1 MMIQAA
7 IMGVFNTFLM
17 QCESLFDS
25 VVSGW
30 NNFFPIADPTWMF
43 LGVLSVVLFAPLLFN
58 RLRLPHIIGMILAG
72 LVIGPNGL
80 NILSRDDS
88 FELFGKVGLYYIMFL
103 ASLEVNMQE
112 MKQSKAGALL
122 MGLAVF
128 TIPILLGLVTNIFV
142 LKYSFIASLLLA
154 SMYAS
159 YTLISYPIVARYG
172 LSRLRCVNFVVG
184 GAMITDTLT
193 LFVLA
198 IIAGTFTGEA
208 NGWFVLFMLLKLL
221 AIAAVIIFLFPR
233 IARYFFRNYNDSVIQ
248 YIFVMMMLFLGAGL
262 MELAG
267 MEGILGAFIT
277 GLVLNPL
284 IPHSSPLMRRIDF
297 VGNAIFIPYFLIG
310 VGMMIDIRVL
320 FNGGGSLLVAAVMI
334 STALIGKWVASFL
347 VAKRY
352 RMSWNEQGLMFGLST
367 SQAAATLA
375 AAFVGHGIILSD
387 GSRLL
392 NDDVLNGTILLILA
406 TCLVSSIIS
415 DRASRKLIVS
425 GALSSNPVGIS
436 SKKTLLALANPNMVD
451 KLMDL
456 ALLIRKENS
465 PVPLSAINVVLDE
478 DKSRQGG
485 ATKLLDAAANIA
497 ASVNVPLLTKML
509 LTTNLAHGIIHEV
522 KENDYRELIL
532 GFHKRETANDSFL
545 GNVLPEVLN
554 AIDCQVIMARMNIP
568 LNTVRTIHITFP
580 AKAEY
585 EAGFSYWV
593 EETAR
598 MASGLDCRIMYHGHP
613 DTMGKIKGL
622 LKEFSPVDAQFFDT
636 DGGNDLKRL
645 SKIVKEDH
653 LLIVVSARRGSISF
667 RPSHDHI
674 FVQLQRDYPNTS
686 VLLIYPNGYKVEGGE
701 TH

>member
-1 MMIQAA
+1 MIFSS
-7 IMGVFNTFLM
+7 M
-17 QCESLFDS
+17 
-25 VVSGW
+25 
-30 NNFFPIADPTWMF
+30 FPVTDPTWIF
-43 LGVLSVVLFAPLLFN
+43 LGVLCIVLFAPLLFN
-58 RLRLPHIIGMILAG
+58 KLRMPHIIGMILAG
-72 LVIGPNGL
+72 LLIGPNGL
-80 NILSRDDS
+80 NILERDSS

-112 MKQSKAGALL
+112 MKQSKNGALL

-128 TIPILLGLVTNIFV
+128 AIPIILGLGANIFI
-142 LKYSFIASLLLA
+142 LEYDFIASLLLA

-198 IIAGTFTGEA
+198 IVAGTFTGEA
-208 NGWFVLFMLLKLL
+208 DAWFVIFMLLKLL

-248 YIFVMMMLFLGAGL
+248 YIFVMVMLFLGAGM
-262 MELAG
+262 MELVG

-310 VGMMIDIRVL
+310 VGMMIDVRVL
-320 FNGGGSLLVAAVMI
+320 FDGGGSLLVAGIMI
-334 STALIGKWVASFL
+334 ATALTGKWIASFL
-347 VAKRY
+347 VARRF

-392 NDDVLNGTILLILA
+392 NDDVLNGTIVLILA
-406 TCLVSSIIS
+406 TCIVSSIIS
-415 DRASRKLIVS
+415 DRASRRLIVS
-425 GALSSNPVGIS
+425 GAVLNKPAGIS
-436 SKKTLLALANPNMVD
+436 SKKTLIALANPKMVD

-456 ALLIRKENS
+456 ALLVRKENS
-465 PVPLSAINVVLDE
+465 TIPLSAITVVLDE
-478 DKSRQGG
+478 DKSLQTS
-485 ATKLLDAAANIA
+485 ATKLLDNAANIA
-497 ASVNVPLLTKML
+497 ASVNVPLLTKMR

-532 GFHKRETANDSFL
+532 GFHKKETANDSFL

-554 AIDCQVIMARMNIP
+554 ALDCQVVMARMNIP

-585 EAGFSYWV
+585 EAGFTYWV

-598 MASGLDCRIMYHGHP
+598 MASGLNCRMMYHGHP
-613 DTMGKIKGL
+613 DTMNKIKAL
-622 LKEFSPVDAQFFDT
+622 LKGYVPIDAQFFET

-645 SKIVKEDH
+645 SKIIREDH

>member
-1 MMIQAA
+1 M
-7 IMGVFNTFLM
+7 
-17 QCESLFDS
+17 
-25 VVSGW
+25 
-30 NNFFPIADPTWMF
+30 NFSSIFPVTDPTGIF
-43 LGVLSVVLFAPLLFN
+43 LGVLCIVLFAPLLFN
-58 RLRLPHIIGMILAG
+58 KLRMPHIIGMILAG
-72 LVIGPNGL
+72 LLIGPNGL
-80 NILSRDDS
+80 NILERDSS

-112 MKQSKAGALL
+112 MKQAKNGALL

-128 TIPILLGLVTNIFV
+128 FIPIILGMVANTFI
-142 LKYSFIASLLLA
+142 LKYDFIASLLLA

-208 NGWFVLFMLLKLL
+208 DGWFVLFMLFKLL
-221 AIAAVIIFLFPR
+221 AIAAIIIFLFPR

-248 YIFVMMMLFLGAGL
+248 YIFVMVMLFLGAGM

-320 FNGGGSLLVAAVMI
+320 FNGGGSLLVAGIMI
-334 STALIGKWVASFL
+334 GTALTGKWLASFL
-347 VAKRY
+347 VARRY

-406 TCLVSSIIS
+406 TCLVSSLIS
-415 DRASRKLIVS
+415 DVASRKLIVS
-425 GALSSNPVGIS
+425 GAVLNKPTGIS
-436 SKKTLLALANPNMVD
+436 SKKTLLALANPKMVD

-456 ALLIRKENS
+456 ALLVRKENS
-465 PVPLSAINVVLDE
+465 SIPLSAITVVLDE
-478 DKSRQGG
+478 DKSLQTA
-485 ATKLLDAAANIA
+485 ATKLLDNAANIA
-497 ASVNVPLLTKML
+497 ASVNVPLLTKMR

-554 AIDCQVIMARMNIP
+554 AVDCQVVMARMNIP

-585 EAGFSYWV
+585 EAGFVYWV

-598 MASGLDCRIMYHGHP
+598 MASGLDCKMMYHGHP
-613 DTMGKIKGL
+613 DTMNKIKVL
-622 LKEFSPVDAQFFDT
+622 LKDFPPINAQFFET

-645 SKIVKEDH
+645 SKIIKEDH

-667 RPSHDHI
+667 RPSLDHV

>member
-1 MMIQAA
+1 MNFI
-7 IMGVFNTFLM
+7 
-17 QCESLFDS
+17 SLFP
-25 VVSGW
+25 VT
-30 NNFFPIADPTWMF
+30 DPTWIF
-43 LGVLSVVLFAPLLFN
+43 LGVLCIVLFAPLLFN
-58 RLRLPHIIGMILAG
+58 KLHMPHIIGMILAG
-72 LVIGPNGL
+72 LLIGPNGL
-80 NILSRDDS
+80 NILERDSS

-112 MKQSKAGALL
+112 MKQSRNGALL

-128 TIPILLGLVTNIFV
+128 AIPILLGLGANIFI
-142 LKYSFIASLLLA
+142 LKYDFIASLLLA

-172 LSRLRCVNFVVG
+172 LSRLRCVIFVVG

-198 IIAGTFTGEA
+198 IIASTFAGEA
-208 NGWFVLFMLLKLL
+208 NGWFVVLMLLKLL
-221 AIAAVIIFLFPR
+221 VIAAVIIFLFPR

-248 YIFVMMMLFLGAGL
+248 YIFVMAMLFLGAGL

-320 FNGGGSLLVAAVMI
+320 FNGGGSLMVAGVMI
-334 STALIGKWVASFL
+334 ATALTGKWIASFI
-347 VAKRY
+347 VARHY
-352 RMSWNEQGLMFGLST
+352 RMSWNEQSLMFGLST

-375 AAFVGHGIILSD
+375 AAFVGHGIILDD

-392 NDDVLNGTILLILA
+392 NDDVLNGTILLILV
-406 TCLVSSIIS
+406 TCLVSSIMS

-425 GALSSNPVGIS
+425 GAVLNKPSGIS
-436 SKKTLLALANPNMVD
+436 SKKTLLALANPKMVD

-456 ALLIRKENS
+456 ALLVRKENS
-465 PVPLSAINVVLDE
+465 TIPLSAITVVLDE
-478 DKSRQGG
+478 DKSLQTD
-485 ATKLLDAAANIA
+485 ATKLLDNAANIA
-497 ASVNVPLLTKML
+497 ASVNVPLLTKMR

-532 GFHKRETANDSFL
+532 GFHKKETANDSFL

-554 AIDCQVIMARMNIP
+554 AIDCQVVMARINIP

-580 AKAEY
+580 AKAEF

-598 MASGLDCRIMYHGHP
+598 MASGLGCKIMYHGHP
-613 DTMGKIKGL
+613 DTTVRIKEEL
-622 LKEFSPVDAQFFDT
+622 ERHTPIDATFFDT

-645 SKIVKEDH
+645 AQVIHNDH
-653 LLIVVSARRGSISF
+653 LLIIVSARKGSISF
-667 RPSHDHI
+667 RPSLDHI
-674 FVQLQRDYPNTS
+674 FVQLQRDYQDTS
-686 VLLIYPNGYKVEGGE
+686 IMLIYPSGYKVEGGE

>member
-1 MMIQAA
+1 
-7 IMGVFNTFLM
+7 
-17 QCESLFDS
+17 
-25 VVSGW
+25 
-30 NNFFPIADPTWMF
+30 
-43 LGVLSVVLFAPLLFN
+43 
-58 RLRLPHIIGMILAG
+58 MILAG
-72 LVIGPNGL
+72 LLIGPNGL
-80 NILSRDDS
+80 NILERDDS

-103 ASLEVNMQE
+103 ASLEINMQE
-112 MKQSKAGALL
+112 MKQAKGGALL

-128 TIPILLGLVTNIFV
+128 LIPIALGMLSNM
-142 LKYSFIASLLLA
+142 FILEYGVVASLLLA

-184 GAMITDTLT
+184 GTIITDTLT

-198 IIAGTFTGEA
+198 VVAGTFTGEA
-208 NGWFVLFMLLKLL
+208 SVWFVVWMLVKLL
-221 AIAAVIIFLFPR
+221 AIVAVIVFVFPR
-233 IARYFFRNYNDSVIQ
+233 IARYFFRSYNDSVIQ
-248 YIFVMMMLFLGAGL
+248 YIFVMAMLFLGAGM

-277 GLVLNPL
+277 GLVLNRL

-310 VGMMIDIRVL
+310 VGMMIDISVL
-320 FNGGGSLLVAAVMI
+320 FKGDGSLLVAGVMVA
-334 STALIGKWVASFL
+334 TALTGKWLASFL
-347 VAKRY
+347 VAKCFK
-352 RMSWNEQGLMFGLST
+352 MSTGEQYLMFGLST

-375 AAFVGHGIILSD
+375 AAIVGHEVG
-387 GSRLL
+387 LL
-392 NDDVLNGTILLILA
+392 NEDVLNGTILLILV
-406 TCLVSSIIS
+406 TCIVSSIVS
-415 DRASRKLIVS
+415 DRASRKLVVS
-425 GALSSNPVGIS
+425 SDLLARPAVAS
-436 SKKTLLALANPNMVD
+436 SKKTLLALANPSAVD

-456 ALLIRKENS
+456 ALLVRKENS
-465 PVPLSAINVVLDE
+465 KIPLSAITVVLDE
-478 DKSRQGG
+478 DKKLHKN
-485 ATKLLDAAANIA
+485 ATGVLDRAADIA
-497 ASVNVPLLTKML
+497 ASVNVPLLTKMR

-522 KENDYRELIL
+522 KENDYRELIV
-532 GFHKRETANDSFL
+532 GFHKKETANDTFL
-545 GNVLPEVLN
+545 GGVLPEVLT
-554 AIDCQVIMARMNIP
+554 ALDCQVVMARMNIP

-613 DTMGKIKGL
+613 DTMAKIQNM
-622 LKEFSPVDAQFFDT
+622 LKDYDPVDAQFFET

-645 SKIVKEDH
+645 ASIIREDH
-653 LLIVVSARRGSISF
+653 LLIIVSARRGSISF

-674 FVQLQRDYPNTS
+674 FVQLQRDYQNTS
-686 VLLIYPNGYKVEGGE
+686 VLLIYPGAYKVEGGE

>member
-1 MMIQAA
+1 M
-7 IMGVFNTFLM
+7 NLS
-17 QCESLFDS
+17 SLFP
-25 VVSGW
+25 VTE
-30 NNFFPIADPTWMF
+30 PTWIF
-43 LGVLSVVLFAPLLFN
+43 LGVLCIVLFAPLLFN
-58 RLRLPHIIGMILAG
+58 KLRMPHIIGMILAG
-72 LVIGPNGL
+72 LLIGPNGL
-80 NILSRDDS
+80 NVLERDSS

-103 ASLEVNMQE
+103 ASLEINMLE
-112 MKQSKAGALL
+112 MKQAKNGALL

-128 TIPILLGLVTNIFV
+128 TIPILLGLAANIFI
-142 LKYSFIASLLLA
+142 LEYSLIASLLLA

-184 GAMITDTLT
+184 GTIITDTLT

-198 IIAGTFTGEA
+198 IVAGTFTGKA
-208 NGWFVLFMLLKLL
+208 DVWFVLFMLLKLV
-221 AIAAVIIFLFPR
+221 AIVAVIVCLFPR
-233 IARYFFRNYNDSVIQ
+233 IARHFFRTYNDSVIQ
-248 YIFVMMMLFLGAGL
+248 YIFVMVMLFLGAGL
-262 MELAG
+262 MEIAG

-320 FNGGGSLLVAAVMI
+320 FNGGGSLLVAAVMVV
-334 STALIGKWVASFL
+334 TALTGKWIASFL
-347 VAKRY
+347 VARRY
-352 RMSWNEQGLMFGLST
+352 RMTNDEQGLMFGLST

-392 NDDVLNGTILLILA
+392 NDDVLNGTILLILV
-406 TCLVSSIIS
+406 TCLVSSIVS
-415 DRASRKLIVS
+415 DRASRRLIVS
-425 GALSSNPVGIS
+425 GAVLKKPAGIS
-436 SKKTLLALANPNMVD
+436 SKKTLLALANPLMVD

-456 ALLIRKENS
+456 ALIIRKENS
-465 PVPLSAINVVLDE
+465 NIPLSAITVVLDE
-478 DKSRQGG
+478 DKTLQSN
-485 ATKLLDAAANIA
+485 AAKLLDNAAGIA
-497 ASVNVPLLTKML
+497 ASVNVPLLTKMR

-522 KENDYRELIL
+522 KENDYRELIM
-532 GFHKRETANDSFL
+532 GFHKKETANDSFL

-554 AIDCQVIMARMNIP
+554 ALDCQIVMARMNIP

-585 EAGFSYWV
+585 EAGFTYWV

-598 MASGLDCRIMYHGHP
+598 MASGLGCRMMYHGHP
-613 DTMGKIKGL
+613 DTMNRIQEH
-622 LKEFSPVDAQFFDT
+622 LKMCQPIDAQYFET

-645 SKIVKEDH
+645 SKIIKEDH
-653 LLIVVSARRGSISF
+653 LLIIVSARRGSISF
-667 RPSHDHI
+667 RPSLDHV
-674 FVQLQRDYPNTS
+674 FVQLQRDYQNTS

>member
-1 MMIQAA
+1 MIQTA
-7 IMGVFNTFLM
+7 IMGVFNAFLL

-25 VVSGW
+25 IVLGW
-30 NNFFPIADPTWMF
+30 NNFFPIADPTWIF

-320 FNGGGSLLVAAVMI
+320 FNGGGSLLVATVMI
-334 STALIGKWVASFL
+334 STALIGKWLASFF

-352 RMSWNEQGLMFGLST
+352 RMSWNEQSLMFGLST

-375 AAFVGHGIILSD
+375 AAFVGHGIILAD

-425 GALSSNPVGIS
+425 GALLSNPVGIS

-478 DKSRQGG
+478 DKSRQAG

-497 ASVNVPLLTKML
+497 ASVNVPLLTKMR

-554 AIDCQVIMARMNIP
+554 AIDCQVMMARMNIP

-598 MASGLDCRIMYHGHP
+598 MASGLACRIMYHGHP
-613 DTMGKIKGL
+613 DTMEKIKGL
-622 LKEFSPVDAQFFDT
+622 LKEFSPVEAQFFDT

-686 VLLIYPNGYKVEGGE
+686 ILLIYPNGYKVEGGE